1 MQTFITK
8 LKMFFIVLA
17 SAYVTLIALIYAF
30 QSHLVY
36 FPSTNMN
43 ISPKTV
49 GLEYESIIF
58 ESNDKT
64 KLHAWY
70 IPKKDVKTTLFF
82 LHGNAGNISHRLD
95 SIKLFNSLGMNV
107 FIFDYRGYG
116 KSEGSANEQ
125 NTYDDARSAWDYLL
139 KNKNVKA
146 EDIIIF
152 GRSLGGAIAANLGS
166 TLKPKGI
173 ILESTFTTAKE
184 FTSDVYPFV
193 PEFSIHFKYETTKYL
208 KDINYP
214 ILVVHGEDDNIIPF
228 KHGQAVFKN
237 ANEPKTFIKIR
248 GDHNYGFLQS
258 KDIYLDALKNFLQEL
273 DRRSP

>member
-1 MQTFITK
+1 MEALIRVFIMS
-8 LKMFFIVLA
+8 LSLLVGFYAIVL
-17 SAYVTLIALIYAF
+17 ILIYIN
-30 QSHLVY
+30 QSKLVY
-36 FPSTNMN
+36 FPSTD
-43 ISPKTV
+43 ISTNPKSV

-58 ESNDKT
+58 HSSDNT

-70 IPKKDVKTTLFF
+70 IPKKGADVTLLF
-82 LHGNAGNISHRLD
+82 LHGNGGNISHRLD
-95 SIKLFNSLGMNV
+95 SIKLFNSLEMNV

-116 KSEGSANEQ
+116 NSEGSANEQ
-125 NTYDDARSAWDYLL
+125 NTYDDARSAWDYLI

-166 TLKPKGI
+166 TTKPKGI

-184 FTSDVYPFV
+184 LVSDVYPFV
-193 PEFSIHFKYETTKYL
+193 PQSLIHITYGTTRYL

-214 ILVVHGEDDNIIPF
+214 ILVVHSIDDNIIPF

-237 ANEPKTFIKIR
+237 ANEPKTFVQIR
-248 GDHNYGFLQS
+248 GDHNRGFIQS
-258 KDIYLDALKNFLQEL
+258 KDIYADSLKDFLKEINK
-273 DRRSP
+273 